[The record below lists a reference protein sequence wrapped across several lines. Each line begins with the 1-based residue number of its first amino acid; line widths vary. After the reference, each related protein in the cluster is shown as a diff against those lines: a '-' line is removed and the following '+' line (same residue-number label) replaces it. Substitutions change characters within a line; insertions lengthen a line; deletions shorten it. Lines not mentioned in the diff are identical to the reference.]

1 MAGEMD
7 AMDAERCA
15 EVASLR
21 DALARLRAE
30 KLTRNADQFADES
43 HERREPAAAEPGG
56 LSGGTRRIG
65 GARRRRDRRRARDER
80 TSRVARSGTGDGSQ
94 RVEAEKERMKKP

>member
-1 MAGEMD
+1 MQAQREWRSEMD

-30 KLTRNADQFADES
+30 SDE
-43 HERREPAAAEPGG
+43 ERREE
-56 LSGGTRRIG
+56 SI
-65 GARRRRDRRRARDER
+65 
-80 TSRVARSGTGDGSQ
+80 Q
-94 RVEAEKERMKKP
+94 R